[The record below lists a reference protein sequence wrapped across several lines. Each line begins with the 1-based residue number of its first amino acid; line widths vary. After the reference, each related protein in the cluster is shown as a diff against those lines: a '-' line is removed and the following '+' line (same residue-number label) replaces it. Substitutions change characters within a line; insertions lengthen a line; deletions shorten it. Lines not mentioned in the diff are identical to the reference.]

1 MERPFLR
8 IAHRGFAAIGRDN
21 ALETISAALRLGADM
36 IEVDVRLSS
45 EGRIVLDHDNAD
57 APGAPL
63 MRDALDLI
71 AAAGA
76 GVLLDL
82 KVPGIPGA
90 IARLL
95 DEHAPNVPVVV
106 SGNAQA
112 VLHLKRERPSVRA
125 GRTYPQAGSA
135 GDVPVVNDIVG
146 AWHRY
151 MLARAAARIVLG
163 FDVLVSNYR
172 ALSLAAIEAAHARG
186 VDVFA
191 WTVDGRDRVERLRA
205 MGVDGV
211 ICDDP
216 RSFGL

>member
-1 MERPFLR
+1 VERPFLR

-21 ALETISAALRLGADM
+21 ALESISAALRLGADM

-45 EGRIVLDHDNAD
+45 AGRIVLDHDDAD

-63 MRDALDLI
+63 LRDALDLI

-95 DEHAPNVPVVV
+95 DEHAPDVPVVA

-112 VLHLKRERPSVRA
+112 ALHLKHEHPSVRA
-125 GRTYPQAGSA
+125 GRTYPQTGSA
-135 GDVPVVNDIVG
+135 AGIPIINAGVG
-146 AWHRY
+146 AWHRHN
-151 MLARAAARIVLG
+151 LARDVARVVAG
-163 FDVLVSNYR
+163 FDVLVSHYR
-172 ALSLAAIEAAHARG
+172 ALSLRAIDGAHARG

-191 WTVDGRDRVERLRA
+191 WTVDGRDLVERLRA

>member
-106 SGNAQA
+106 SGHRARFRVTPRAA
-112 VLHLKRERPSVRA
+112 VRASRVAPVGATRDVIRRA
-125 GRTYPQAGSA
+125 GRRVVASLHAEPQRGVVLRTSMCSSRIPRHSHG
-135 GDVPVVNDIVG
+135 GDET
-146 AWHRY
+146 ATHRARR
-151 MLARAAARIVLG
+151 LRLDGRRAAM
-163 FDVLVSNYR
+163 
-172 ALSLAAIEAAHARG
+172 
-186 VDVFA
+186 
-191 WTVDGRDRVERLRA
+191 VERMIDA
-205 MGVDGV
+205 GVDG
-211 ICDDP
+211 IISDHP
-216 RSFGL
+216 RSLGLSA